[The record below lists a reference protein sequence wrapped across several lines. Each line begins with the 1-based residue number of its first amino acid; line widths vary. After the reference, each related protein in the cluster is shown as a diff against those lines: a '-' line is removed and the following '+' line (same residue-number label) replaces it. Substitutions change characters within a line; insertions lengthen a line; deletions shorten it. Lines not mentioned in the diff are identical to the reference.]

1 MVIFWDSV
9 SFSILL
15 LLATLPE
22 LYFLTF
28 FQKHL
33 ISPLASFDASAS
45 ACKIF
50 HSSALNSEHFWTSL
64 GTFSWAHEQLL
75 SEACYN
81 CTKKICFARFFVWFR
96 KVIIP
101 ARHRRNM
108 AFLSLWNTSLVS
120 FWQAV
125 HNAPIQFTQT
135 VNMAV
140 VVTVNTRAINN
151 IIWQLNITQQAVCSL
166 PVIT

>member
-1 MVIFWDSV
+1 MVIFWDPV

-45 ACKIF
+45 ARKVFF
-50 HSSALNSEHFWTSL
+50 HSSALDSEHIWTSL

-81 CTKKICFARFFVWFR
+81 CIKENMLREILCMVPQGNHSSQAQEKHGISFALEYTYIYTFY
-96 KVIIP
+96 
-101 ARHRRNM
+101 
-108 AFLSLWNTSLVS
+108 
-120 FWQAV
+120 
-125 HNAPIQFTQT
+125 
-135 VNMAV
+135 
-140 VVTVNTRAINN
+140 
-151 IIWQLNITQQAVCSL
+151 
-166 PVIT
+166 